1 MNTTVGAEIHGSAG
15 LVGPD
20 KPSNRPMDMLTAAPA
35 LHVVHVC
42 QYSSQDDEQHL
53 KKQDNVLKG
62 HLVLDFFPF
71 FLGRGRGAVTET
83 SPRRLN
89 NCSCVRMRLICI
101 LTVSLLT
108 VSHLVS
114 ATVSNSFR
122 DCSQFF
128 YMQTPPAGVRGTS
141 LKKICQRYADEPRYA
156 TLYDGSRHLPL
167 YSAYVFKKS
176 DGKRRA
182 DTPWMYE
189 PQVET
194 HGWMH
199 SHRVERSREY
209 SDFFQIKH
217 SL

>member
-1 MNTTVGAEIHGSAG
+1 M
-15 LVGPD
+15 
-20 KPSNRPMDMLTAAPA
+20 
-35 LHVVHVC
+35 
-42 QYSSQDDEQHL
+42 
-53 KKQDNVLKG
+53 
-62 HLVLDFFPF
+62 
-71 FLGRGRGAVTET
+71 ET
-83 SPRRLN
+83 WPRRL
-89 NCSCVRMRLICI
+89 NCSCVRMHLICI
-101 LTVSLLT
+101 LTVSLVT

-141 LKKICQRYADEPRYA
+141 LKKICQRYADKPRYA
-156 TLYDGSRHLPL
+156 TLYDSSRHLPL

-199 SHRVERSREY
+199 SHTAERSREY
-209 SDFFQIKH
+209 SDFFSK
-217 SL
+217 